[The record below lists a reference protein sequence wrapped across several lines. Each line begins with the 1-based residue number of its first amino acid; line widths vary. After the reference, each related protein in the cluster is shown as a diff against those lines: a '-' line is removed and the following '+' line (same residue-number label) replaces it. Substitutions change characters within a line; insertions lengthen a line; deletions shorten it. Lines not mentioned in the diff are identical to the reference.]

1 MVRRSTFVFFT
12 GHPDVQNCHNNNGYA
27 NANDN
32 NNNNNN
38 NNNSKNFSSV
48 IYLKMISSAFH

>member
-32 NNNNNN
+32 NNNNS
-38 NNNSKNFSSV
+38 NNSKNFSSV